1 MPKYQVIID
10 GERIVDAYP
19 DVVAKMFAG
28 MISYNQAEFFN
39 DLVRIEREW
48 IKDGGKG
55 WPQQL
60 QFISDTSNLTDDARK
75 LMEMI
80 GEYSGKG

>member
-19 DVVAKMFAG
+19 DVVAKMFARTN
-28 MISYNQAEFFN
+28 SEKKAEFFN
-39 DLVRIEREW
+39 ELVRIEREW
-48 IKDGGKG
+48 IKDGWGG
-55 WPQQL
+55 WPMHL
-60 QFISDTSNLTDDARK
+60 QEISTNENLTDDARK